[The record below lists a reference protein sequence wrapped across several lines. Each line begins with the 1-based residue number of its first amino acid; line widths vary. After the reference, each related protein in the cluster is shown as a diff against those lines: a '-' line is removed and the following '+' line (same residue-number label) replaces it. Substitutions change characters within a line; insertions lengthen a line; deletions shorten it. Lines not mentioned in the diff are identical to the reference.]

1 MGDFFVFSVFV
12 LLGFYF
18 LREYMYYMMNVSKL
32 KKKMQTTHKGPSGNL
47 VCGIGPTA
55 PAEVFPLQGSSF

>member
-32 KKKMQTTHKGPSGNL
+32 KKKNANNSQRAKW
-47 VCGIGPTA
+47 
-55 PAEVFPLQGSSF
+55 